1 MKSPVLEGLVLK
13 HISDGS
19 HKAELAATSFPINP
33 TESISTNLRA
43 RVAATVREA
52 RAQRELEQQ
61 QASDRANAERREI
74 QQKAKNALLSLLAD
88 DVIDSIIGKH
98 AASGELHLGTIKI
111 TKNGVELIR
120 SGGAGAFHM
129 AGDRLDIRFDG
140 AILQAGQQLKS
151 LEFQNR
157 VLELQ
162 AHGIKIDGVYDASS
176 QGILITFDYEGALY

>member
-1 MKSPVLEGLVLK
+1 MKSTALEGPVLK
-13 HISDGS
+13 HISEGS
-19 HKAELAATSFPINP
+19 HAAESPVTGLPIKPAEN
-33 TESISTNLRA
+33 ISTNLRA
-43 RVAATVREA
+43 RIAATVREA
-52 RAQRELEQQ
+52 RVQRELELQK
-61 QASDRANAERREI
+61 ASDRAKAERWEI

-98 AASGELHLGTIKI
+98 AALGKLHIGTIKI
-111 TKNGVELIR
+111 MRNGVELTR
-120 SGGAGAFHM
+120 DGGAGAFHT

-162 AHGIKIDGVYDASS
+162 AQGIKIDSVYDTSS
-176 QGILITFDYEGALY
+176 QGILITFDYSGALN

>member
-1 MKSPVLEGLVLK
+1 LVLK
-13 HISDGS
+13 HISDVS
-19 HKAELAATSFPINP
+19 RTAELPVTGFPIQP
-33 TESISTNLRA
+33 TESVSTDLRA
-43 RVAATVREA
+43 RIAATVREA

-61 QASDRANAERREI
+61 QASERANAERREI

-98 AASGELHLGTIKI
+98 AALGELHLGTIKI
-111 TKNGVELIR
+111 TRSGIELIR
-120 SGGAGAFHM
+120 GSGAGAFHM

-157 VLELQ
+157 VRELQ
-162 AHGIKIDGVYDASS
+162 AHGIKIDGIYDASS